1 MKKLTAI
8 VTSLALV
15 LVLAACGA
23 PVDDVEPE
31 LLDIAATAEAAGDFG
46 TLLAALTEADLAATF
61 ADDAAGPFTVF
72 APTDAAF
79 DALLTDLGATAEEL
93 LAREDLGD
101 ILRYHVL
108 DGAFLAED
116 VVELITVGGGSATVD
131 TLLADASLTLTLDG
145 DSVIINGDVTVTVTD
160 ILATNGVIHVID
172 AVLLPPSEP
181 EPQSIA
187 TIATEAGVFE
197 TLLSIL
203 PEDLAAALS
212 DDEAGPFTVFAP
224 TDDAFDA
231 IAAVLP
237 TLSEEDVREILEL
250 HVVAGAVSSTD
261 AIAAVSAR
269 SLGSELL
276 YFIVDGDDLRVDG
289 VALVVDADIEASNG
303 VIHVIDTVL
312 LPKGTIVDVAVAAAT
327 SEDDEEF
334 TVLVEAVLEA
344 DTAVFDTLADVEA
357 GPFTVFAPTDAAFA
371 ALPDGALEALL
382 DDQAA
387 LTNVLLYHVTDA
399 GALLASQVIALVA
412 DGPIEVEMLNGDD
425 VTVDLD
431 GASVTVNDATVV
443 VTDILTA
450 NGVIHVID
458 AVLLP

>member
-8 VTSLALV
+8 VASLALV
-15 LVLAACGA
+15 LVLAACGQA
-23 PVDDVEPE
+23 PEP
-31 LLDIAATAEAAGDFG
+31 
-46 TLLAALTEADLAATF
+46 
-61 ADDAAGPFTVF
+61 
-72 APTDAAF
+72 
-79 DALLTDLGATAEEL
+79 
-93 LAREDLGD
+93 
-101 ILRYHVL
+101 
-108 DGAFLAED
+108 
-116 VVELITVGGGSATVD
+116 
-131 TLLADASLTLTLDG
+131 
-145 DSVIINGDVTVTVTD
+145 
-160 ILATNGVIHVID
+160 
-172 AVLLPPSEP
+172 EP

-187 TIATEAGVFE
+187 TIATEAGVFD
-197 TLLSIL
+197 TLLTIL
-203 PEDLAAALS
+203 PEDLATALS

-237 TLSEEDVREILEL
+237 TLTEEEVREILEL
-250 HVVAGAVSSTD
+250 HVIAGAVSSTD

-269 SLGSELL
+269 SLGAELL
-276 YFIVDGDDLRVDG
+276 YFIVDGDDLLVDG
-289 VALVVDADIEASNG
+289 AARVEDADIEASNG
-303 VIHVIDTVL
+303 VIHVIDAVL

-371 ALPDGALEALL
+371 ALPEGALEGLL
-382 DDQAA
+382 ENQAA

-412 DGPIEVEMLNGDD
+412 GGPIEVEMLNGDE
-425 VTVDLD
+425 VTVTLD

>member
-8 VTSLALV
+8 VASLALV
-15 LVLAACGA
+15 LVLAACGQA
-23 PVDDVEPE
+23 PEP
-31 LLDIAATAEAAGDFG
+31 
-46 TLLAALTEADLAATF
+46 
-61 ADDAAGPFTVF
+61 
-72 APTDAAF
+72 
-79 DALLTDLGATAEEL
+79 
-93 LAREDLGD
+93 
-101 ILRYHVL
+101 
-108 DGAFLAED
+108 
-116 VVELITVGGGSATVD
+116 
-131 TLLADASLTLTLDG
+131 
-145 DSVIINGDVTVTVTD
+145 
-160 ILATNGVIHVID
+160 
-172 AVLLPPSEP
+172 EP

-187 TIATEAGVFE
+187 TIATEAGVFD
-197 TLLSIL
+197 TLLTIL
-203 PEDLAAALS
+203 PEDLATALS

-237 TLSEEDVREILEL
+237 TLTEEEVREILEL
-250 HVVAGAVSSTD
+250 HVIAGAVSSTD

-269 SLGSELL
+269 SLGAELL
-276 YFIVDGDDLRVDG
+276 YFIVDGDDLLVDG
-289 VALVVDADIEASNG
+289 AARVEDADIEASNG
-303 VIHVIDTVL
+303 VIHVIDAVL

-371 ALPDGALEALL
+371 ALPEGALEGLL
-382 DDQAA
+382 EDQAA

-412 DGPIEVEMLNGDD
+412 GGPIEVEMLNGDE
-425 VTVDLD
+425 VTVTLD

>member
-212 DDEAGPFTVFAP
+212 DDDAGPFTVFAP

-250 HVVAGAVSSTD
+250 HVVDGAVSSTD

-327 SEDDEEF
+327 SEDAEF
-334 TVLVEAVLEA
+334 TVLVDAVLEA

-371 ALPDGALEALL
+371 ALPDGALQALL

-412 DGPIEVEMLNGDD
+412 DGPIEVEMLNADD
-425 VTVDLD
+425 VTVTLD